1 MRNRKMK
8 RDLRKN
14 VCANCGARLR
24 PVGLLYAPCD
34 CADAEER
41 PKTGKKGQRKKRY
54 HSRPGR

>member
-1 MRNRKMK
+1 MK